1 MGSCQLQ
8 VEEMDGNRYTS
19 LEVARKEAL
28 SDVAQKVV
36 NVIRDG
42 LAEKQLTVIDGVV
55 RIDDDDSE
63 E

>member
-8 VEEMDGNRYTS
+8 VEEMDGDRYTS
-19 LEVARKEAL
+19 LEAARKAAL
-28 SDVAQKVV
+28 PDVAQKVV

-55 RIDDDDSE
+55 RIDDDFSE

>member
-19 LEVARKEAL
+19 LEAARKEAL
-28 SDVAQKVV
+28 SDVAKKVV

-42 LAEKQLTVIDGVV
+42 LAENQLTVIDGVV
-55 RIDDDDSE
+55 RIDDDISE